1 MRRVTE
7 LDSLRGLAALTIIFY
22 HLWFMHVPQLG
33 TAVDLFFVLSGFLI
47 TTIILDNAATE
58 GFLVTFYV
66 RRSLRIWP
74 IYYLSLLA
82 LVVLNPF
89 LPTPEPMD
97 GLPYYLTY
105 TQMLPLYWSGVE
117 PPFSRAFE
125 HTWTLAIEEQFY
137 LLWPALVCL
146 LGRRRLIPLALALVV
161 SAVWARY
168 QGMNPLLLI
177 THCDGLALGGLLAL
191 LLNDRERVA
200 RRSKWLTL
208 GFIALGLT
216 ALSFP
221 AWDRRLIA
229 RLSGIVSIPASEH
242 HLALHSLRRLWVNL
256 GFLSMVG
263 VCIVN
268 AGRPALGWLRDRR
281 LAYLGQISYG
291 LYLYHLI
298 VFRISDNLARAHGFG
313 ETIGLDAIKL
323 ALMFALAALSWSFI
337 ERPILALKDR
347 FDYRRKISAYVGV
360 PASAGLRI
368 MDKLKSG

>member
-1 MRRVTE
+1 
-7 LDSLRGLAALTIIFY
+7 
-22 HLWFMHVPQLG
+22 
-33 TAVDLFFVLSGFLI
+33 
-47 TTIILDNAATE
+47 
-58 GFLVTFYV
+58 
-66 RRSLRIWP
+66 
-74 IYYLSLLA
+74 
-82 LVVLNPF
+82 
-89 LPTPEPMD
+89 
-97 GLPYYLTY
+97 
-105 TQMLPLYWSGVE
+105 
-117 PPFSRAFE
+117 
-125 HTWTLAIEEQFY
+125 
-137 LLWPALVCL
+137 
-146 LGRRRLIPLALALVV
+146 
-161 SAVWARY
+161 Y

-177 THCDGLALGGLLAL
+177 TQCGGLALGGLLAL

-229 RLSGIVSIPASEH
+229 VLSGIVSIPASEH
-242 HLALHSLRRLWVNL
+242 HLHRHSLRRLWVNL

-268 AGRPALGWLRDRR
+268 AGQPALGWLRDRR

-323 ALMFALAALSWSFI
+323 ALTFAL
-337 ERPILALKDR
+337 
-347 FDYRRKISAYVGV
+347 
-360 PASAGLRI
+360 
-368 MDKLKSG
+368 